1 MSNKVFIGYDA
12 REDIA
17 ARVCEY
23 SIRSRTS
30 ADIEI
35 AFLKSS
41 NIPEYKRIVVEPQST
56 DFTFTRF
63 WVPYLSGYEGVSVF
77 VDCDFLFLDDIQ
89 KIIDIASSNDAP
101 VSVCHLS
108 PYIPNS
114 STKMDDVPQHR
125 SYRKNWASL
134 MVFRNEMCRMLT
146 PEYLNNEVP
155 GINLHHFTWTD
166 SIGELPLSW
175 NTLDGYNRYEK
186 PSAIHYTDGGP
197 WFPKYKN
204 TYYSKLWDDE
214 LIRYQSNG

>member
-1 MSNKVFIGYDA
+1 MLNKVFIGYDG

-17 ARVCEY
+17 AHVCEY

-30 ADIEI
+30 SPLDIT
-35 AFLKSS
+35 FLKSS
-41 NIPEYKRIVVEPQST
+41 DIPEYKRIIAEPQST

-63 WVPYLSGYEGVSVF
+63 WVPYLSEYKGTSIF

-89 KIIDIASSNDAP
+89 KLIDIADNQTP
-101 VSVCHLS
+101 VSVCKLD
-108 PYIPNS
+108 PYTPKSNV
-114 STKMDDVPQHR
+114 KMDNVPQHR

-134 MVFRNEMCRMLT
+134 MVFRNDLCTMLT

-175 NTLDGYNRYEK
+175 NTLDGYNTTQN

-197 WFPKYKN
+197 WFPQYQN
-204 TYYSKLWDDE
+204 TYYSQLWKDE
-214 LIRYQSNG
+214 LDRYRKSG